1 MTVTSKFPE
10 VLPYLPPVL
19 RQPLSRIPPAES
31 SEIREL
37 RLRLGKSMQIVCG
50 SSAFSV
56 TPQGMRIPP
65 EQSGV
70 NVTKNILD
78 SCFQSIC
85 SHSVHSWQAA
95 IRQGFITI
103 AGGCRVGLC
112 GTAVIQDHQLD
123 TIRNISG
130 MNFRIASERIGCAET
145 LFSRIQNDLR
155 TGGILIAGA
164 PASGKTTIL
173 RDIARI
179 LGDCHRLCILDER
192 GEIAAVQ
199 NGMPQFSLGA
209 QTDVFDG
216 YPKAKG
222 IEIAVR
228 VMSPEYLICDEIGD
242 ETETTQL
249 LQSLHTGVRI
259 IASAHAGRIAELRQR
274 PQIRRL
280 LDAGVFRCAVM
291 LGNGAQC
298 GQVLS
303 TETFRG
309 AAG

>member
-1 MTVTSKFPE
+1 MTVTSKFPDIFR
-10 VLPYLPPVL
+10 YLPPVL
-19 RQPLSRIPPAES
+19 RQPLSHISSAES

-37 RLRLGKSMQIVCG
+37 RLRLGKSMQIVC
-50 SSAFSV
+50 SQTAFAV
-56 TPQGMRIPP
+56 TAQGMRLPP
-65 EQSGV
+65 EQSGIII
-70 NVTKNILD
+70 TRAILD
-78 SCFQSIC
+78 TCFQSIC
-85 SHSVHSWQAA
+85 CHSVHSWQTA

-112 GTAVIQDHQLD
+112 GSAVIQNQQLD

-130 MNFRIASERIGCAET
+130 MNFRIASERIGCAEP
-145 LFSRIQNDLR
+145 LFNRIRNNLR
-155 TGGILIAGA
+155 TGGVLIAGP
-164 PASGKTTIL
+164 PASGKTTLL
-173 RDIARI
+173 RDLARV
-179 LGDCHRLCILDER
+179 LGDSHRLCILDER

-199 NGMPQFSLGA
+199 NGVPQFSLGA

-216 YPKAKG
+216 YPKATG

-242 ETETTQL
+242 EAETAHL
-249 LQSLHTGVRI
+249 LQSMHTGVRI
-259 IASAHAGRIAELRQR
+259 IAAAHAGNLMELRQR

-291 LGNGAQC
+291 LGNGTQC
-298 GQVLS
+298 GQVLAV
-303 TETFRG
+303 EMLNG